1 MAAMQTARADEELA
15 RIQLAVGDRYR
26 VVRRL
31 GAGGMCV
38 VYLAEDVRHGRDIAI
53 KILDPELASAIGPQR
68 FRREIEIAARLNHP
82 RIVGLIDSG
91 EGDRLLYYVM
101 PFVAGDTLRAML
113 SREKQLAISDALRI
127 AEQVASA
134 LDYAHRQGVLHRDI
148 KPENILLQ
156 EGEALVADFGIAL
169 LTQSSDGPRL
179 TDTGIS
185 VGTPEYMS
193 PEQATGERA
202 LDVRCDVYSLA
213 CVLYEMLV
221 GEPPYTGASA
231 RAVIMKSLSDPVP
244 SARRLR
250 DTIPPSVDE
259 AIERALAK
267 VPSDRFASVAD
278 FIAALHAAQPRET
291 PSNLPSQAN
300 PFVGRERELREVG
313 SLVRAHRLVTL
324 TGPGGSGKTRLSLQ
338 VARAARNEFP
348 DGTWWV
354 PLQAVRDP
362 ALVDAAIKTSLQADG
377 DLATAIG
384 GRRLLIVLDNF
395 EQVIEAAT
403 FVGALLTRTPK
414 ATILVTSREPLQ
426 LDAERRYPVDPLPD
440 VDATALFEDRARAVA
455 PGYTPTES
463 VKEICRRLDGLPL
476 AIELAAARVALLDP
490 DDLLARLDRRLPL
503 LATQSR
509 DAPARQRTLRSAIEW
524 SYELLTPAE
533 RDLFRRLAV
542 FSGSFTL
549 QAAES
554 ICDADVDT
562 LESLVV
568 KSLVRRASGGRFT
581 MLETIREYAHERML
595 ELADAAAYQRR
606 HAIHYLALAQEAE
619 LDASKSFSR
628 GNRLDLALSEQH
640 NLRTALRWSID
651 SGAVDIAVDLAG
663 ALEMFWVTQ
672 NPLEGVRWFSQIFAH
687 PGIENADLSSRAHAL
702 RAFGSATDV
711 SGQDAPAEK
720 LYQRSLELF
729 DALGDRHGR
738 AVLLHRLGIQ
748 AMRRGDLAKARQL
761 INESDAIH
769 ESNGDAWGKAQTVG
783 TRGAIAR
790 DAGDRASAE
799 AHLWRS
805 VQHARDADKF
815 QWWEGGMLSEIAMLC
830 MHGGRFDEAEQH
842 ARRALELANAN
853 HDWGGRVF
861 NVGILA
867 TTAAAR
873 DDADRAGRLW
883 GAIEHEL
890 PGAPLG
896 GWRRHRADCEQLIM
910 ARADAAFESAREA
923 GRRMTLDD
931 AVAVAL
937 SAR

>member
-1 MAAMQTARADEELA
+1 MAAMETARADEELA

-26 VVRRL
+26 VVRKI
-31 GAGGMCV
+31 GAGGMCA
-38 VYLAEDVRHGRDIAI
+38 VYLAEDVRHGRNTAI

-82 RIVGLIDSG
+82 RILGLIDSG

-113 SREKQLAISDALRI
+113 SHQKQLAISDALRI
-127 AEQVASA
+127 TEQVASA

-156 EGEALVADFGIAL
+156 DGEALVADFGIAL
-169 LTQSSDGPRL
+169 LTQSSDGSRL
-179 TDTGIS
+179 TETGIS

-193 PEQATGERA
+193 PEQATGERT
-202 LDVRCDVYSLA
+202 LDVRCDIYSLA
-213 CVLYEMLV
+213 CILYEMLV
-221 GEPPYTGASA
+221 GEPPYTGATA
-231 RAVIMKSLSDPVP
+231 RAVLMKSLSDPVP

-250 DTIPPSVDE
+250 ETIPRSVDG
-259 AIERALAK
+259 ALERALAK
-267 VPSDRFASVAD
+267 EPSDRYASIAD
-278 FIAALHAAQPRET
+278 FVAALHAEPPGEP

-300 PFVGRERELREVG
+300 PFVGRERELRDLG
-313 SLVRAHRLVTL
+313 GLVRAHRLVTL

-338 VARAARNEFP
+338 VATQLRADFP

-362 ALVDAAIKTSLQADG
+362 ALVEPAIKASLGADG

-384 GRRLLIVLDNF
+384 TRRVLLVLDNF
-395 EQVIEAAT
+395 EQVIDAAT
-403 FVGALLTRTPK
+403 FVGALLSRTPN
-414 ATILVTSREPLQ
+414 ATCLVTSREPLQ
-426 LDAERRYPVDPLPD
+426 LDAERRYPVDPLPNA
-440 VDATALFEDRARAVA
+440 DATALFEDRARAVA
-455 PGYTPTES
+455 PDYTPTES

-503 LATQSR
+503 LTTQSR

-524 SYELLTPAE
+524 SYELLTARE

-549 QAAES
+549 PAAES

-568 KSLVRRASGGRFT
+568 KSLVRRASGGRFA
-581 MLETIREYAHERML
+581 MLETIREYAHERLL
-595 ELADAAAYQRR
+595 ELADATGYLRR
-606 HAIHYLALAQEAE
+606 HAIHFRDVAREAE
-619 LDASKSFSR
+619 LDASRSFSR
-628 GNRLDLALSEQH
+628 RNRLDLALAEQH
-640 NLRTALRWSID
+640 NLRSALRWSID
-651 SGAVDIAVDLAG
+651 NGAIDIAVDLAA

-672 NPLEGVRWFSQIFAH
+672 NPLEGIRWFREILAH
-687 PGIENADLSSRAHAL
+687 PGIERTDPLSRAHAL

-711 SGQDAPAEK
+711 SGHDAPAEK
-720 LYQRSLELF
+720 LYQQSLELF

-748 AMRRGDLAKARQL
+748 AMRRGDLITAQRL
-761 INESDAIH
+761 IDESDAIH

-790 DAGDRASAE
+790 DAGDRAGAE

-805 VQHARDADKF
+805 VQYARDADKF
-815 QWWEGGMLSEIAMLC
+815 QWWESGMLSEIAMLC
-830 MHGGRFDEAEQH
+830 LHSGRLDEAEQH
-842 ARRALELANAN
+842 AIRSLQLADAN
-853 HDWGGRVF
+853 QDWGGRVF
-861 NVGILA
+861 NVGILS
-867 TTAAAR
+867 TTAATR
-873 DDADRAGRLW
+873 GESDRAGRLW
-883 GAIEHEL
+883 GAIEREL

-896 GWRRHRADCEQLIM
+896 GWRRHRRECEQLIVKH
-910 ARADAAFESAREA
+910 ANASFESARAA
-923 GRRMTLDD
+923 GRQMSLDE
-931 AVAVAL
+931 AIAAAL
-937 SAR
+937 RHR